1 MSTLRNTQGI
11 LIEKANKLF
20 DVLSKLILLLIIICA
35 FVPLSPKMPAPGI
48 DPSWALGLN
57 QAVAQGLAFGKEI
70 IFTLGPYASL
80 YTKTYHPA
88 TDLLMI
94 TGCLYLALS
103 YWIYFLFL
111 MKPSRWYWTLIY
123 CVPFLGMMYAR
134 DSLFFS
140 YPLLAGLI
148 SFKILFLKNKI
159 ESHHLLVFTFF
170 LFAPFGLMAL
180 IKGSMLII
188 CLLMLI
194 VCFIF
199 FLAYNKKELALI
211 CLAAPSVSIIIFWL
225 AVGQP
230 LSSLPQY
237 LTNSFFIASG
247 FTEAMSSDG
256 NMKEVFFY
264 LLTCLL
270 IFLAI
275 SWQKQIPPGKKIF
288 LLSVY
293 FVFLFVS
300 FKTGFTRHAGHAFI
314 PGTSILLAALFL
326 LFIFNSWVSYLL
338 IFVSLSSWYYI
349 NSQYTHISIYDNFI
363 STYSTASHGLKS
375 RIQDPSWLEKNFTF
389 TMNFLREQAGF
400 PILQGTTD
408 IYSYNQTYLISS
420 QNIWS
425 PRPIFQSYSV
435 FNQDLAEDNK
445 KHLQGKHRPDN
456 IIFKIEPIDQRIPS
470 LEDGASWPL
479 LLTNYQPDHSTND
492 FLFLHKKENPRQTN
506 LTLSKRESHVLGEQV
521 DIPEKQLLFAKIEL
535 KPTVLGTLATILFKP
550 QQLQITLKLNNGTTK
565 QYRLVANMAKST
577 FLLSPLIEDTLE
589 FSLLYKKNNEL
600 NAKKV
605 KSMVIATSQRNNWH
619 WNNTYTIDFK
629 HIAD

>member
-1 MSTLRNTQGI
+1 
-11 LIEKANKLF
+11 
-20 DVLSKLILLLIIICA
+20 
-35 FVPLSPKMPAPGI
+35 
-48 DPSWALGLN
+48 
-57 QAVAQGLAFGKEI
+57 
-70 IFTLGPYASL
+70 
-80 YTKTYHPA
+80 
-88 TDLLMI
+88 
-94 TGCLYLALS
+94 
-103 YWIYFLFL
+103 
-111 MKPSRWYWTLIY
+111 
-123 CVPFLGMMYAR
+123 
-134 DSLFFS
+134 
-140 YPLLAGLI
+140 
-148 SFKILFLKNKI
+148 
-159 ESHHLLVFTFF
+159 
-170 LFAPFGLMAL
+170 
-180 IKGSMLII
+180 
-188 CLLMLI
+188 
-194 VCFIF
+194 
-199 FLAYNKKELALI
+199 
-211 CLAAPSVSIIIFWL
+211 
-225 AVGQP
+225 
-230 LSSLPQY
+230 
-237 LTNSFFIASG
+237 
-247 FTEAMSSDG
+247 
-256 NMKEVFFY
+256 
-264 LLTCLL
+264 
-270 IFLAI
+270 
-275 SWQKQIPPGKKIF
+275 
-288 LLSVY
+288 
-293 FVFLFVS
+293 
-300 FKTGFTRHAGHAFI
+300 
-314 PGTSILLAALFL
+314 
-326 LFIFNSWVSYLL
+326 
-338 IFVSLSSWYYI
+338 
-349 NSQYTHISIYDNFI
+349 
-363 STYSTASHGLKS
+363 
-375 RIQDPSWLEKNFTF
+375 
-389 TMNFLREQAGF
+389 MNFLREQAGF